1 MQAILFLALLMA
13 AGVMDLIVA
22 PRLALAGE
30 HSPVAASAAA
40 PAQPQ
45 APATAAPDPAR
56 AAAGATAVAATGS
69 GAGVAQPEPAASFYD
84 LPAHG
89 LMGEDA
95 PLAAYRGQVALVV
108 NVASK
113 CGLTPQYAGLEKL
126 HRELSLRGFV
136 VLGFPSNDFRE
147 QEPGTPQ
154 EIRAFCDANYGVT
167 FPLFAKQRVTGADKS
182 PVYRF
187 LTRELEEP
195 SWNFTKYLVDRQGR
209 VRQRFDPRTAP
220 DDPKLRE
227 AIARALAE

>member
-13 AGVMDLIVA
+13 AGVMDLVVA
-22 PRLALAGE
+22 PRLAVAGDR
-30 HSPVAASAAA
+30 PAAAASAR
-40 PAQPQ
+40 PQ
-45 APATAAPDPAR
+45 APAAVTADPAR
-56 AAAGATAVAATGS
+56 DATGVAAAAATGS
-69 GAGVAQPEPAASFYD
+69 GAGAAQPQAAASFYD
-84 LPAHG
+84 LPAQG

-95 PLAAYRGQVALVV
+95 PLAAYRGRVALVV

-126 HRELSLRGFV
+126 HRELAPRGFV

-154 EIRAFCDANYGVT
+154 EIRAFCDANCGVT
-167 FPLFAKQRVTGADKS
+167 FPLFAKQRVTGAEKS

-220 DDPKLRE
+220 DDPGLRE
-227 AIARALAE
+227 AIDRALAE

>member
-1 MQAILFLALLMA
+1 MQVILFLALLMA
-13 AGVMDLIVA
+13 AGVMDLVVA
-22 PRLALAGE
+22 PRLAVAGGQ
-30 HSPVAASAAA
+30 PAAAAS
-40 PAQPQ
+40 AQPQ
-45 APATAAPDPAR
+45 APAAAAADPAK
-56 AAAGATAVAATGS
+56 AATGAAATAAT
-69 GAGVAQPEPAASFYD
+69 GAGGGAGAAQPQAPASFYD
-84 LPAHG
+84 LPAQG

-95 PLAAYRGQVALVV
+95 PLAAHRGRVALVV

-126 HRELSLRGFV
+126 HRELAPQGFV

-167 FPLFAKQRVTGADKS
+167 FPLFAKQRVTGAEKS

-209 VRQRFDPRTAP
+209 VRQRFDSRTAP
-220 DDPKLRE
+220 DDPGLRE